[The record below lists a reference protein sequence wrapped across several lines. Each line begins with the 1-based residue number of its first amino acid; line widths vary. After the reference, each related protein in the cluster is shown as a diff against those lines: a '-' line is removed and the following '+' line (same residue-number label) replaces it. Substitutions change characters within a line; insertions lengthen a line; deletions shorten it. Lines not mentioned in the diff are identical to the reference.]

1 VTTFAVLAT
10 GPSMS
15 ETVARSVM
23 LRCNVVAVSDA
34 YRLAPWA
41 DALASCDAA
50 WWRNNPDAMQ
60 FAGRKFTLAPDY
72 QGMPELERITGLASG
87 TNSGLFALHVAVK
100 LGATRILMLGFD
112 MRGSHY
118 FGPHQKPL
126 KNTTADRYRV
136 FQEQFA
142 RFKPRGVKILNCT
155 PGSALT
161 AYPSED
167 LACALG

>member
-41 DALASCDAA
+41 DALASQDVA
-50 WWRNNPDAMQ
+50 WWRANPDALE
-60 FAGRKFTLAPDY
+60 FTGRKFCGASEIK
-72 QGMPELERITGLASG
+72 GVERVPGISSG
-87 TNSGLFALHVAVK
+87 SNSGLLALHVAVK

-112 MRGSHY
+112 MQGSHY

-136 FQEQFA
+136 FKEQFA
-142 RFKPRGVKILNCT
+142 RFQPRGVKILNCT
-155 PGSALT
+155 PGSALA